1 MQGSIPVT
9 VEVQRHQALA
19 YLRWLDNQYQLAM
32 AEVWFA
38 DRYRNTPAGER
49 GRAILLDHQHIVG
62 IYRTRRALRLQL
74 GFAP

>member
-1 MQGSIPVT
+1 MQGIIPVT

-32 AEVWFA
+32 AEAWYT
-38 DRYRNTPAGER
+38 DRYRHTPQGER
-49 GRAILLDHQHIVG
+49 ARAILLDHPHIVG

-74 GFAP
+74 GFKP